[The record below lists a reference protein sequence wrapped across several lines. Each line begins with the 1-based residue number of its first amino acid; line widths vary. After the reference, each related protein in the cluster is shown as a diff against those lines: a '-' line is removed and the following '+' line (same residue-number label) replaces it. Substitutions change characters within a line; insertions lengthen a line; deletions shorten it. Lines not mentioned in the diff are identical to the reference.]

1 MKKFL
6 LLESVCSTHTQMSN
20 KLLNMKHFYSLLVA
34 AFFGMAAHAQVN
46 VTFSVDM
53 SDVAE
58 VSAEGVYLAG
68 EFQGWNP
75 SGTLLTDAGNG
86 IWAITLSLPVGDH
99 EFKFLNGP
107 SFSFEEIVPDACRAN
122 LTGNTNRK
130 LTVNEGD
137 TDVTYAVCFSN
148 CAACGE
154 YAVLFRVDM
163 SLEAEVAPQ
172 GVHVAGSFQGPVWD
186 PGAVQLNDNGT
197 GVYSRL
203 VTFDPAILN
212 GEALQFKYINGN
224 DWLFPNENVS
234 NDCGQGGNRVLELT
248 SANTVTPNFCFNA
261 CGTCVAPVEV
271 EFSVDMSNETVNADG
286 VHIAGTLQSVGQWNP
301 GIDELTDPDGDGI
314 YSITL
319 TLQPGSYEFKFV
331 NGAGW
336 PSGDNDYQDES
347 VPSACASN
355 NNRVVTVT
363 EEAGQ
368 AFQFCFGQ
376 CSEVCS
382 ANPDPA
388 DITFSVNTANIT
400 VSADGIWLMGNFT
413 APAWQA
419 GAIQMNDD
427 DADGIY
433 TATATVSGTAEFQYK
448 FANGDPFPGG
458 VVDASVEETFDFA
471 SAGCGVPNG
480 IGGFNRIHVRSGQAE
495 TLPLTDYNACPAVNV
510 TDYSSELSVGVYP
523 NPATDQLFLD
533 VDFTGFSEVRV
544 FDLSGRVVFAT
555 SINFTAGTAERLD
568 VTALTNGMYFV
579 QVEAGAKRSTI
590 AFVKQ

>member
-6 LLESVCSTHTQMSN
+6 LLESVCSTRTQMSN
-20 KLLNMKHFYSLLVA
+20 KLLNMKHFYSLFVA
-34 AFFGMAAHAQVN
+34 AFFAVAAHAQVN

-58 VSAEGVYLAG
+58 VSADGVHLAG
-68 EFQGWNP
+68 GFQGWNP
-75 SGTLLTDAGNG
+75 AGTPMTDGGNG
-86 IWAITLSLPVGDH
+86 VWSITLSLPVGDH
-99 EFKFLNGP
+99 EFKFLNGNNWP
-107 SFSFEEIVPDACRAN
+107 FEEVVPDACRAN
-122 LTGNTNRK
+122 LTGNSNRK

-163 SLEAEVAPQ
+163 SLEAEVVPQ

-186 PGAVQLNDNGT
+186 PGAIQLNDNGN
-197 GVYSRL
+197 GLYSRL

-212 GEALQFKYINGN
+212 GEAMQFKFINGN
-224 DWLFPNENVS
+224 AWLFPSEDVS

-248 SANTVTPNFCFNA
+248 SANTVAPNFCFNS

-271 EFSVDMSNETVNADG
+271 VFSVDMSNETVNADG

-301 GIDELTDPDGDGI
+301 GIDELTDLDGDGI
-314 YSITL
+314 YTITL

-336 PSGDNDYQDES
+336 PGADNDYQDES
-347 VPSACASN
+347 VPSACATN
-355 NNRVVTVT
+355 NNRAVTVT
-363 EEAGQ
+363 EEADQ

-376 CSEVCS
+376 CSESCT

-400 VSADGIWLMGNFT
+400 VSAEGIWLIGNFT
-413 APAWQA
+413 APTWQA
-419 GAIQMNDD
+419 GAIQMDD
-427 DADGIY
+427 TDGDGIY
-433 TATATVSGTAEFQYK
+433 TATATVSGAAEFQYK
-448 FANGDPFPGG
+448 YTNGDPFPGG
-458 VVDASVEETFDFA
+458 VIDATVEETFDFA
-471 SAGCGVPNG
+471 TAGCGVPNG
-480 IGGFNRIHVRSGQAE
+480 IGGFNRIHTRSGEAE
-495 TLPLTDYNACPAVNV
+495 TLPLTDYNACPAVNI
-510 TDYSSELSVGVYP
+510 SENALVAGLNVFP
-523 NPATDQLFLD
+523 NPVNTNLFIEAD
-533 VDFTGFSEVRV
+533 INGFAEVRV
-544 FDLSGRVVFAT
+544 FDLSGRVIINT
-555 SINFTAGTAERLD
+555 SINFTAGTAQRID
-568 VTALTNGMYFV
+568 VASLTNGMYFV
-579 QVEAGAKRSTI
+579 QVENGTERSTI